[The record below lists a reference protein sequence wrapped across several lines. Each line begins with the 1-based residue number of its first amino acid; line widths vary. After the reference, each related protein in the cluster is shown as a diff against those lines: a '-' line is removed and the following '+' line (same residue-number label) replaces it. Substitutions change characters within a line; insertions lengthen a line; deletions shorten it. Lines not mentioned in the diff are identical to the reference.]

1 MRKSILMLSASL
13 LLTSATS
20 FAHLPTLNVGIE
32 NWETPANEFEKMYGT
47 PLVLAITK
55 GDIVVVKKFL
65 EYGVDVNEMTNG
77 KTPLMYAARYNEL
90 EIVKVL
96 LEKGAKTNVKDSNN
110 LTALDYA
117 RISNANDVF
126 EYLKNLK

>member
-13 LLTSATS
+13 LLSSATS
-20 FAHLPTLNVGIE
+20 FANPNVLLSSMEIS
-32 NWETPANEFEKMYGT
+32 ETPVNEFKNMYAT

-55 GDIVVVKKFL
+55 GDVSVVKKFI

-77 KTPLMYAARYNEL
+77 KTPLMYAARYNNL
-90 EIVKVL
+90 EIVKL
-96 LEKGAKTNVKDSNN
+96 LLDKGAKTNIKDSNN

-117 RISNANDVF
+117 RISKATEVF

>member
-1 MRKSILMLSASL
+1 MLSASL
-13 LLTSATS
+13 LLTTATS
-20 FAHLPTLNVGIE
+20 FANQPTLTTAIE
-32 NWETPANEFEKMYGT
+32 SCNTTTDEFGNMYAT

-55 GDIVVVKKFL
+55 GDITVVKKFI

-90 EIVKVL
+90 EIVKLL
-96 LEKGAKTNVKDSNN
+96 LEKGAKTNIKDSNHF
-110 LTALDYA
+110 TALDYA
-117 RISNANDVF
+117 RISNANEVF